1 MKVYTY
7 SDARQKLAS
16 LLDRASAEGE
26 VGIKR
31 KDGRQF
37 VIRPV
42 TRRRAALDVRGVDV
56 GLTAA
61 EIVAFV
67 RESRER
73 HKSG

>member
-31 KDGRQF
+31 KDARSD
-37 VIRPV
+37 
-42 TRRRAALDVRGVDV
+42 T
-56 GLTAA
+56 
-61 EIVAFV
+61 E
-67 RESRER
+67 
-73 HKSG
+73 H